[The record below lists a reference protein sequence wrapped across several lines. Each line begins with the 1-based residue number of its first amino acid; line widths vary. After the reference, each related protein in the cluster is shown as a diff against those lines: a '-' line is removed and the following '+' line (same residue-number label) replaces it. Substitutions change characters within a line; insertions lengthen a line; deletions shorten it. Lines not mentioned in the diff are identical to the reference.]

1 MRGDA
6 EAFNNC
12 LVLARRLAQTSRDRL
27 RQLASLGSYPYGL
40 GAFRP
45 ASYFGIMKRVMLK
58 HTQAYKLGV
67 NVMFY
72 AFNQYYHRHYE
83 E

>member
-1 MRGDA
+1 MGAADRGT
-6 EAFNNC
+6 
-12 LVLARRLAQTSRDRL
+12 LARMANATAGTRR
-27 RQLASLGSYPYGL
+27 
-40 GAFRP
+40 FR
-45 ASYFGIMKRVMLK
+45 AATNFDIMKRVMFRPK

-83 E
+83 D